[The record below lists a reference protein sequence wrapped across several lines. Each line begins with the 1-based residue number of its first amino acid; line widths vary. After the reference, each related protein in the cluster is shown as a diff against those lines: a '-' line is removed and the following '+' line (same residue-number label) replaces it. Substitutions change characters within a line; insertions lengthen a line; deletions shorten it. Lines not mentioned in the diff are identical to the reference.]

1 MLPGLGLV
9 ALLFLAQGC
18 ASRRLPKYEAP
29 LKHTQFQNVRT
40 TAYTH
45 TESDHRAYANRNALG
60 TPLRCGVINS
70 AAADWARWPV
80 GTQFRIVG
88 AEQIYEIDDYGWAL
102 AGRNTIDLYMP
113 TRQAMNQWG
122 ARKVQIQILHWGSVQ
137 RSHDI
142 LKPRR
147 KHAHVKR
154 MLKEINEFYGRR

>member
-1 MLPGLGLV
+1 M
-9 ALLFLAQGC
+9 
-18 ASRRLPKYEAP
+18 PKYEAP
-29 LKHTQFQNVRT
+29 LKRTEFQNVRT

-45 TESDHRAYANRNALG
+45 TEADHRAYANRTALG

-88 AEQIYEIDDYGWAL
+88 SEQVYEVDDYGWAL
-102 AGRNTIDLYMP
+102 AGRNTLDLYMP
-113 TRQAMNQWG
+113 SRHAMNQWG
-122 ARKVQIQILHWGSVQ
+122 ARKVQIQILHWGSAQ
-137 RSHDI
+137 QSYDI

-154 MLKEINEFYGRR
+154 MLKEIKEFH